1 MAKKIESKFL
11 IIEATASEF
20 MNAGFGA
27 GPVTDCGMI
36 SGGIFDGFSMIDVGT
51 GERIICDFCNGEVKP
66 EDTCYYVA
74 VLNQILC
81 KDCFERWHAGAKFYS
96 EDVPIERKNY
106 DYTASRL
113 QMAETGVTVEA

>member
-1 MAKKIESKFL
+1 MESKLL

-51 GERIICDFCNGEVKP
+51 GELIICDFCNGEVKP

-96 EDVPIERKNY
+96 EDVPIEKRNFENIQH
-106 DYTASRL
+106 RL
-113 QMAETGVTVEA
+113 EVARIGFDAL